1 MKTESVTLSHRFTFS
16 NQEVTNLI
24 ATLATINAVTT
35 TAVDAIPSYFWVIA
49 AILWT
54 YLAYWME
61 YREVEED

>member
-1 MKTESVTLSHRFTFS
+1 M
-16 NQEVTNLI
+16 I